1 MSATLQLTREGVGM
15 ELRRGTFE
23 IDIDGVRVGSIEWHE
38 TKEISIEPGHHTLQL
53 RRGRYRSGS
62 HCFDVRDESV
72 VSFRCHGA
80 MMWPRWVASALK
92 PDLAISL
99 ARE

>member
-1 MSATLQLTREGVGM
+1 MSATLKLVREGVGM
-15 ELRRGTFE
+15 ELRRGSFE
-23 IDIDGVRVGSIEWHE
+23 IDLDAVRAGSIDWHE

-53 RRGRYRSGS
+53 REGRYRSRPHS
-62 HCFDVRDESV
+62 FDVRDESE

-80 MMWPRWVASALK
+80 MMWPRWVAFALK

>member
-1 MSATLQLTREGVGM
+1 MSATLRLVREGVGM

-23 IDIDGVRVGSIEWHE
+23 IHLDGVGVGSIDWHE

-53 RRGRYRSGS
+53 RRGRYRSRPHS
-62 HCFDVRDESV
+62 FDVRDGSV

-99 ARE
+99 AQE

>member
-1 MSATLQLTREGVGM
+1 MSATLRLIREGVGM
-15 ELRRGTFE
+15 ELRRGAFE
-23 IDIDGVRVGSIEWHE
+23 IDLDGARVGSIDWHE

-53 RRGRYRSGS
+53 RRGRYRSRPHS
-62 HCFDVRDESV
+62 FDVRDESLI
-72 VSFRCHGA
+72 SFRCHGA

>member
-1 MSATLQLTREGVGM
+1 MSATLELSRKGFGI
-15 ELRRGTFE
+15 ELRGGTFAIE
-23 IDIDGVRVGSIEWHE
+23 LDGVRVGSIESHE
-38 TKEISIEPGHHTLQL
+38 TKELSIETGHHTLLL
-53 RRGRYRSGS
+53 RSGRYRSRPRS
-62 HCFDVRDESV
+62 FDARDESV

-80 MMWPRWVASALK
+80 MMWPRLVVSALK

>member
-1 MSATLQLTREGVGM
+1 MSATLKLVRDGVGM
-15 ELRRGTFE
+15 ELRRGSFE
-23 IDIDGVRVGSIEWHE
+23 IDLDGVRVGSIEWHE
-38 TKEISIEPGHHTLQL
+38 TEEISIEPGHHTLLL
-53 RRGRYRSGS
+53 RRGRYRSRPYA
-62 HCFDVRDESV
+62 FDVRDESA

>member
-1 MSATLQLTREGVGM
+1 MSATLELSRKGFGI
-15 ELRRGTFE
+15 ELRGGTFAIE
-23 IDIDGVRVGSIEWHE
+23 VDGVRVGSIESHE
-38 TKEISIEPGHHTLQL
+38 TKEVSIEPGHHTLQL
-53 RRGRYRSGS
+53 RSGRYRSRP
-62 HCFDVRDESV
+62 HPFDARDESV

-80 MMWPRWVASALK
+80 MMWPRLVASALK

>member
-1 MSATLQLTREGVGM
+1 MSATLKLSREGVGI
-15 ELRRGTFE
+15 ELRGGTFD
-23 IDIDGVRVGSIEWHE
+23 IDLDGVRVGSIEWHE
-38 TKEISIEPGHHTLQL
+38 TKEVSIKPGHHTLQL
-53 RRGRYRSGS
+53 RKRRYSSRPHS
-62 HCFDVRDESV
+62 FDVRDESV